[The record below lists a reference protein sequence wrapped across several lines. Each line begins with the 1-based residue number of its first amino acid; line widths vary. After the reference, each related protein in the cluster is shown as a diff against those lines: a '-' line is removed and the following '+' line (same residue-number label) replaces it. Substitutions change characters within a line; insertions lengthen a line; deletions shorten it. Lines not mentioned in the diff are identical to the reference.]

1 MFSIFNEVPAIIFHC
16 DFDIQLRIDVIEKWY
31 RYGSLQ
37 LNVFIVLIFR
47 LYLLQHFDKRGRL
60 VSMPMFS
67 LI

>member
-37 LNVFIVLIFR
+37 LNVFIVLDISS
-47 LYLLQHFDKRGRL
+47 
-60 VSMPMFS
+60 VSAPTF
-67 LI
+67 